1 MLSWTAPVIQ
11 KLQDLNQSPFPRL
24 LSDLETSLLASSI
37 YASVPGILIMS
48 WLSNYKGRRLCLIIA
63 SCLFIVSYTLL
74 AVTQNYAM
82 LLASRVL
89 SAYGSCTASIINALY
104 IGEITSTK
112 VRGILLTGLGIIQT
126 IGSLLILSV
135 GPNVSF
141 STTAYIGLIVSI
153 IYLVVVLFI
162 PESPVY
168 YVIRGEKNKLKKVMQ
183 DLNRS
188 DEIDDNV
195 ETQKSER
202 NDINDWKELFTEKC
216 NIKGLFIATVI
227 TMLQYGNGALIVTFF
242 STSIF
247 EQAGSSIEPNL
258 ASVIIGCTQLSGS
271 VIAPFFVEKSGRR
284 PLLLTSTAICCG
296 SMVVFGVYFYLSHI
310 GAEVIQ
316 HFKWLPLVALA
327 VFYLSNNMGFGVIPG
342 TLTGEMFKSNVRSKG
357 TALVIVISW
366 IFGFAVTT
374 LFNSTIT
381 RFGAH
386 IIFWF
391 FGLICG
397 VAFLFTLF
405 FVPETK
411 GKSLVE
417 ITKMLNG

>member
-1 MLSWTAPVIQ
+1 MYCIDNERTIYWRNSVKKGTWDSFDRFRNNSSNWISFDTECWTLCIFFNYSLYRTYPVSYLPCCGFVYSRITCLLCH
-11 KLQDLNQSPFPRL
+11 KRCVCMEPRPENKIYQDLRSLRH
-24 LSDLETSLLASSI
+24 SDGKKSE
-37 YASVPGILIMS
+37 
-48 WLSNYKGRRLCLIIA
+48 
-63 SCLFIVSYTLL
+63 
-74 AVTQNYAM
+74 
-82 LLASRVL
+82 
-89 SAYGSCTASIINALY
+89 
-104 IGEITSTK
+104 
-112 VRGILLTGLGIIQT
+112 
-126 IGSLLILSV
+126 
-135 GPNVSF
+135 
-141 STTAYIGLIVSI
+141 
-153 IYLVVVLFI
+153 LV
-162 PESPVY
+162 
-168 YVIRGEKNKLKKVMQ
+168 KVMQ
-183 DLNRS
+183 DLNRF
-188 DEIDDNV
+188 DEIDDYV
-195 ETQKSER
+195 DIKKSER

-216 NIKGLFIATVI
+216 NIQGLFIATGI
-227 TMLQYGNGALIVTFF
+227 NMLQYGNGSLIVTFF

-258 ASVIIGCTQLSGS
+258 ASIIIGCTQLSGS

-284 PLLLTSTAICCG
+284 PLLMTSTAICCG
-296 SMVVFGVYFYLSHI
+296 SMIVFGVYFYLSHI

-327 VFYLSNNMGFGVIPG
+327 VFYLSNNMGFGVIPS

-411 GKSLVE
+411 GKSLAE